1 MSTFY
6 ENLATTGGLCVLGLV
21 LLYLSRTRDLPI
33 SEQLR
38 WGRVWLRVMGWAC
51 LLVGGFLA
59 GSVLF
64 AGPLIVLL
72 IIILAVMS
80 VRGSR
85 YTATDMW
92 LTIAAGVRHQLPIP
106 PLVEAVVEESG
117 TAARYRQLLA
127 RLRAGMP
134 LEELVRK
141 LRIGRPEQTSLA
153 LAAKTGKLDEA
164 IAKAQE
170 VRTALRDVEELFTGR
185 LLLLLLVLQI
195 VPAAAF
201 AFQNINRQFTA
212 ILEDFGMSDAAVL
225 NHLATWLPKWS
236 LSFWFLGLIWTVVS
250 LIMVTGIFIYWL
262 GGYGVLQDLW
272 PWSRCSFRSRNLIL
286 LNLAQGIRAGLPI
299 PEILDV
305 LINNPP
311 TFAIR
316 GRLLNTLEA
325 VFRGTDV
332 WEALRRSRVISEAD
346 ADILAASQ
354 QLGEL
359 PASLETLATLYRDRY
374 SVALRRWAIIGYL
387 IIVSVVVLGS
397 VVLYACTFGT
407 LLTILSHLM

>member
-6 ENLATTGGLCVLGLV
+6 ENLATTAGLCVLGLV

-64 AGPLIVLL
+64 AGSAIVIL
-72 IIILAVMS
+72 IIIFAVAS
-80 VRGSR
+80 FRGSR
-85 YTATDMW
+85 YMASEMW

-106 PLVEAVVEESG
+106 PLVEALVEESG

-141 LRIGRPEQTSLA
+141 LRIGRPEQTALA
-153 LAAKTGKLDEA
+153 LAAKTGQLEEA
-164 IAKAQE
+164 IAKSQQL
-170 VRTALRDVEELFTGR
+170 RIALRDVEELFTGR
-185 LLLLLLVLQI
+185 LLLLLIVLQI
-195 VPAAAF
+195 VPVAAYV
-201 AFQNINRQFTA
+201 FQNINRQFTA
-212 ILEDFGMSDAAVL
+212 LLRDFGMSDVVVL
-225 NHLATWLPKWS
+225 SHMTTWLPEWS
-236 LSFWFLGLIWTVVS
+236 VSFWFLGLIWTVGS
-250 LIMVTGIFIYWL
+250 LTMVAGIFIYWL

-272 PWSRCSFRSRNLIL
+272 PSSRCSFRSRILIL
-286 LNLAQGIRAGLPI
+286 LNLAQGVRAGLPI

-316 GRLLNTLEA
+316 GRLLNALEA

-332 WEALRRSRVISEAD
+332 WEALRKSRIISQAD

-359 PASLETLATLYRDRY
+359 PASLDTLATLYRDRY

-397 VVLYACTFGT
+397 VILYACTFGT